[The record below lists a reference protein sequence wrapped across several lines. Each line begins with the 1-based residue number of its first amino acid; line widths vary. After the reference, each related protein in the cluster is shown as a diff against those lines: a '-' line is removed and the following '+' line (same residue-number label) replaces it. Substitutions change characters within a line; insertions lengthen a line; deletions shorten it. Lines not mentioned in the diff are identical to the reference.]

1 VRLRLHGAASCAPT
15 IGAVKLKHF
24 AQLLALSALWG
35 TTFLFTRY
43 ASPVLGPNVL
53 VALRLLLAAATLAL
67 LMRLLRQRWPI
78 EHWRE
83 LVMLGLLSVAG
94 PHVLYSWSSLHLPA
108 GYAALLS
115 VSSVLFGAIASAWM
129 RLEAMTVGR
138 AIGCLLGLC
147 GAALLV
153 RLGPMQVTHTL
164 VVSAL
169 TCMAGSAMSGLSSPL
184 LKQSMARMDPL
195 GVTAGMHVVAALAL
209 LPAGIYDWPGARL
222 EPGPL
227 AAVALMGVG
236 TSALAWW
243 AYMRIMKHTTAVGA
257 LSSSYM
263 ITGFGVLY
271 GVVFL
276 GERTGAAMYAGGAIL
291 FLAVLLVSGTN
302 PLRLFAGTAP
312 RR

>member
-1 VRLRLHGAASCAPT
+1 MSLRHIL
-15 IGAVKLKHF
+15 
-24 AQLLALSALWG
+24 QLFALSALWG
-35 TTFLFTRY
+35 TSFLFTRY

-53 VALRLLLAAATLAL
+53 VTLRLLLAAATLAL
-67 LMRLLRQRWPI
+67 LMRLLRQRWPLG
-78 EHWRE
+78 HWRE

-94 PHVLYSWSSLHLPA
+94 PHMLYSWSSLHLPA

-138 AIGCLLGLC
+138 AAGCLLGLC

-153 RLGPMQVTHTL
+153 RLGPVPVTHSL

-169 TCMAGSAMSGLSSPL
+169 TCLAGSAMSGLSSPL

-195 GVTAGMHVVAALAL
+195 SVTAGMHVAAALAL
-209 LPAGIYDWPGARL
+209 LPAGIYDWPSARL
-222 EPGPL
+222 EAGPL

-276 GERTGAAMYAGGAIL
+276 DESTGAAMYAGAAIL
-291 FLAVLLVSGTN
+291 FLAVLLVSGYN
-302 PLRLFAGTAP
+302 PLRALTGTGSS
-312 RR
+312 R